1 MSEAPEEILA
11 AYRAALAKVLVLYPS
26 VAANVWAALS
36 AVRYDGDAAAY
47 RAALNAAT
55 DPLLNAA
62 SAEARAAEAC
72 FENCWKDV
80 RIKQ

>member
-11 AYRAALAKVLVLYPS
+11 AYRAALAKVLVLYP
-26 VAANVWAALS
+26 AAADKVWAALT

-62 SAEARAAEAC
+62 SAEARAAEAH
-72 FENCWKDV
+72 FENCWNTD
-80 RIKQ
+80 RIKP